1 MNLRFL
7 LLVACLLCLHNTF
20 AQNITSPEEQGQIK
34 QVIADEANY
43 FNARNFEKWSFCYR
57 QTAQTYWAVV
67 DKELTAQQENWDNIS
82 KFVITYFGQNP
93 KVTKASYT
101 RENFNFRKVNPTYV
115 WLSFDQTKTIDGK
128 KIATKELR
136 IMELIKGEWKIVNRT
151 GFSVNTE
158 KKEIS
163 IEKKDEKAKA
173 DKNWKT
179 EVLDKAEK
187 KLKEAKPTKQ

>member
-43 FNARNFEKWSFCYR
+43 FNARNFEKWSLCFR
-57 QTAQTYWAVV
+57 QTAQTYWAEV

-115 WLSFDQTKTIDGK
+115 WLSFDQTKITDGK
-128 KIATKELR
+128 KVATKELR

-158 KKEIS
+158 KKE
-163 IEKKDEKAKA
+163 ETAKT

-187 KLKEAKPTKQ
+187 KLKETKPTKQ